1 MPTTYFHPSDTNLT
15 NLHKAMQYNA
25 QGLPEVRVATSL
37 DLGNVTVNI
46 PDAISIDNFPA
57 VQPVSGDVS
66 IIGNVTTIT
75 PTGGTDAFGRLRV
88 SQGETLADYSHV
100 SGEEAGMVLVTNGGG
115 SGNANVQYSS
125 YTLGVGTASTDYAI
139 HQSLMYHHY
148 QPGKSQF
155 ILTSFVL
162 ESHRT
167 NTTKR
172 IGYFDETNGIFL
184 EQTGT
189 GLLRF
194 VMRTNTGGTVNDEA
208 VNQTSWN
215 VDPCNGTG
223 PSGFDLNVDK
233 TQLMWIDFQWLG
245 VGRVRVG
252 FVHDGN
258 FILANEF
265 YHSNDL
271 ATVYW
276 RLPSLPVR
284 CEIRNT
290 DVAVGVANIQQ
301 ICATVISEGGYLETG
316 TIGAVNSSLLGRTLV
331 DGGDTMP
338 VIAIRLKNSYNGQPN
353 RGLVRIQEIAALV
366 TDAPIYFE
374 IRQFSSHNLITGGSW
389 VSVGP
394 DSIVEYNITA
404 TGYSGGNTVVGDFL
418 AAAASKNTTASS
430 TLVPTSTNKRG
441 FISQNYWSN
450 GSLAY
455 ALVATALGSTN
466 NINAK
471 VYGTL
476 RWNETI

>member
-1 MPTTYFHPSDTNLT
+1 MPTTYFHPSDSNLT

-25 QGLPEVRVATSL
+25 QGLPEVRVAAAL
-37 DLGNVTVNI
+37 DVQNVTVSI
-46 PDAISIDNFPA
+46 PSSISIDNFPA
-57 VQPVSGDVS
+57 VQPVSGDVG
-66 IIGNVTTIT
+66 IVGNVTTIT

-100 SGEEAGMVLVTNGGG
+100 SGENPSMITVTNGGG

-125 YTLGVGTASTDYAI
+125 YTLGVGTSATDYAI

-155 ILTSFVL
+155 ILTSFVI
-162 ESHRT
+162 EAHRAS
-167 NTTKR
+167 TTKR

-189 GLLRF
+189 GQLRF
-194 VMRTNTGGTVNDEA
+194 VMRTNTGGTVADTA
-208 VNQTSWN
+208 VNQTEWN
-215 VDPCNGTG
+215 VDPCNGSG
-223 PSGFDLNVDK
+223 QSGFELQVNK

-245 VGRVRVG
+245 VGKVRVG

-265 YHSNDL
+265 YHSNNL

-276 RLPSLPVR
+276 RLPSLPIR

-290 DVAVGVANIQQ
+290 GAAVGVANIQQ

-316 TIGAVNSSLLGRTLV
+316 TVGSINSSLLGRTLV
-331 DGGDTMP
+331 DGGDTLP
-338 VIAIRLKNSYNGQPN
+338 VVAIRLKNSYNGLPN

-366 TDAPIYFE
+366 TDAPIYYE

-389 VSVGP
+389 VSAGP

-404 TGYSGGNTVVGDFL
+404 TGYSEGNQVIGDFL

-430 TLVPTSTNKRG
+430 SLVPPSANKRG
-441 FISQNYWSN
+441 FIAQNYYSN
-450 GSLAY
+450 GSMAY
-455 ALVATALGSTN
+455 ALVATALGSSN

-476 RWNETI
+476 RWNETV